1 MPGAVPSGNQEA
13 GNEMCTPKNKT
24 ENVFPHVNDIGTGGA
39 SQKSA
44 EASRGG
50 VQGGGSN
57 REAEILATAQ
67 SVRSRPRS
75 SAGGYGHSREDAG
88 GGGREGGGGRDESKL
103 QFGNGPVLVVLF
115 CGGVTHAETRL
126 AYALSKVCLSRGAVG
141 RVNGEG
147 WDGRLRM
154 WRLRM

>member
-1 MPGAVPSGNQEA
+1 MIV
-13 GNEMCTPKNKT
+13 CYR
-24 ENVFPHVNDIGTGGA
+24 VV
-39 SQKSA
+39 
-44 EASRGG
+44 SRVILYYRGYRVG
-50 VQGGGSN
+50 V
-57 REAEILATAQ
+57 R
-67 SVRSRPRS
+67 
-75 SAGGYGHSREDAG
+75 
-88 GGGREGGGGRDESKL
+88 GRDESKL

-147 WDGRLRM
+147 WDGRLRLWRLRM